1 MPKLAL
7 LFPGQGVQAVGMVR
21 ELSEHY
27 PETQELLNRADRAL
41 GWSLSNLLTDGP
53 ADQLNLT
60 PYTQP
65 AILVASLA
73 YYRAWTAAGVKAD
86 GAIGLSLG
94 EYSALTAAGAIDFD
108 TAVRLVHERGKAMD
122 EAYPADAG
130 AVVVVLGLNR
140 ETVVSVCASESSED
154 AFVQASNFNAP
165 DQVVIA
171 GDKAAVER
179 ACVALTSA
187 GAKRL
192 VPLPVSA
199 PFHTRLLARAAE
211 TFAPHLQ
218 AATWSAPQMS
228 VVSNVDASVYQS
240 VDEIRQ
246 LLSRQV
252 NEPIE
257 FAAGISRLFELG
269 FTHFL
274 EVGPGSTVGGMVKKI
289 NRQATIYKADSPA
302 SIATVA
308 AQIRAEIG
316 DLSDE

>member
-1 MPKLAL
+1 
-7 LFPGQGVQAVGMVR
+7 MVR
-21 ELSEHY
+21 QLSEHY
-27 PETQELLNRADRAL
+27 PETQELLSRADRAL
-41 GWSLSNLLTDGP
+41 GWSLTDLLANGP
-53 ADQLNLT
+53 AEQLNLT

-65 AILVASLA
+65 AILTASLA
-73 YYRAWTAAGVKAD
+73 YYRAWAAGGVKAN

-94 EYSALTAAGAIDFD
+94 EYSALAAAGAIDFD

-122 EAYPADAG
+122 AAYPPDAG

-140 ETVVSVCASESSED
+140 ETVVSICASASSED
-154 AFVQASNFNAP
+154 ALVQASNFNAP

-179 ACVALTSA
+179 ACAALTSA

-199 PFHTRLLARAAE
+199 PFHTRLLRRAAE

-218 AATWSAPQMS
+218 AATWRAPQMS
-228 VVSNVDASVYQS
+228 VISNVNASVYRS
-240 VDEIRQ
+240 VEEVRQ
-246 LLSRQV
+246 LLCRQV
-252 NEPIE
+252 SEPIE
-257 FAAGISRLFELG
+257 FAAGIARLLELG

-289 NRQATIYKADSPA
+289 NRQVTIYKADSPA
-302 SIATVA
+302 AIAAVA
-308 AQIRAEIG
+308 AQIREEIG